1 MAFDGNEYRKTVLKA
16 LDADFSRADPETGDV
31 FYVLALDPALDAE
44 ADDDAAITVRLDEIV
59 AFWQKQRSAPK
70 FRDTA
75 EALVRRK
82 DAYREVMTDPSRR
95 REARGR
101 VLAQRSRAD
110 TDRMARLDE
119 TADRLEKSYGG
130 IPADRVERLRAMA
143 AREDVDATAFTAWLA
158 RRRVL
163 GTLDDAAAPSWDP
176 SVRHQIRTTL
186 NRAARVTGDA
196 ATFATLFSFLGL
208 TPEAS
213 VATLRRRHD
222 EFFAELDQARHNR
235 IRTLIADLLAQ
246 VKTRL
251 AVDGG
256 PAAYRASL
264 IADAADEI
272 SSGVEDAGIVSG
284 QVDAREYDALVARI
298 VGLGWGIP
306 TPDARGVVR
315 RVAAAQGVAVEVST
329 DGASDYV
336 LCGSC
341 RMPQPDPGTGTA
353 AMCRHCG
360 QPLFV
365 PCPACGA
372 PVSSASAVCGACG
385 SVLAEH
391 RAAAEA
397 LRAAR
402 ALLDEGRPVA
412 AREALRPM
420 APSGGVARE
429 HAALAGEVDA
439 VIARAH
445 DQWRAL
451 DADRSARRVFGAHGR
466 AQWLVRSARDVDSPA
481 GSDPQTVLEDLAT
494 RRDELQQRVRSAVA
508 SAATDPTG
516 AEAALTAVLTDA
528 VDCAPAET
536 ALAAMPL
543 PPPTDLVATPSA
555 DAVTVSWVRAAVPG
569 SGVLYRV
576 KRHGPGGES
585 TTLGRTSATSFEDAG
600 APAGSAVHYEVSA
613 VAGRRSSPPARSGV
627 CRVVKDLAGLRAEV
641 EVVTDGR
648 ARASDGQVVV
658 LTWPPLGGV
667 AEVVVDRTVRA
678 GDDGEDAVTRA
689 TRRFRRRDASD
700 LVDDGCEIGVR
711 YAYRA
716 WVEYPGDAGQ
726 VTRTP
731 GRTVEVTLTER
742 PRPVRELWAATG
754 DDGATTVSFGA
765 ARAGEVRVYASPP
778 GSPWSPGTEDVSLAD
793 LDRAASGARVR
804 LVGAGRRRVV
814 DRAGRGAVH
823 YTSVTVVGDRARPGA
838 QLDHQAVGR
847 PTDLAV
853 RPGPGAGEVL
863 LTFELPAGVTEA
875 MVCWR
880 VGESPSGPED
890 PLAAGGRVTNTK
902 LQIDGGYTVALP
914 PGPDAVLATVY
925 PMVRPAGGRPVAVGQ
940 GATVTLR
947 ESGAG
952 RVGGAAV
959 SWELRRPTNPFR
971 RTFRVVVRSRSDG
984 GVPGIAV
991 VAAPGTSAPT
1001 SLEAGHLMG
1010 RAVAGEGR
1018 ETTVT
1023 VDGRALPAATS
1034 ALAVFLVDGDGR
1046 PLHPPGTVEPPA
1058 DPTITV

>member
-1 MAFDGNEYRKTVLKA
+1 VAFDGNEYRKTVLKA

-163 GTLDDAAAPSWDP
+163 GTLDDAAAPPWDP

-213 VATLRRRHD
+213 VATLRHRHD

-329 DGASDYV
+329 D
-336 LCGSC
+336 
-341 RMPQPDPGTGTA
+341 
-353 AMCRHCG
+353 
-360 QPLFV
+360 
-365 PCPACGA
+365 
-372 PVSSASAVCGACG
+372 
-385 SVLAEH
+385 
-391 RAAAEA
+391 
-397 LRAAR
+397 
-402 ALLDEGRPVA
+402 
-412 AREALRPM
+412 
-420 APSGGVARE
+420 
-429 HAALAGEVDA
+429 
-439 VIARAH
+439 
-445 DQWRAL
+445 
-451 DADRSARRVFGAHGR
+451 
-466 AQWLVRSARDVDSPA
+466 
-481 GSDPQTVLEDLAT
+481 
-494 RRDELQQRVRSAVA
+494 
-508 SAATDPTG
+508 
-516 AEAALTAVLTDA
+516 
-528 VDCAPAET
+528 
-536 ALAAMPL
+536 
-543 PPPTDLVATPSA
+543 
-555 DAVTVSWVRAAVPG
+555 
-569 SGVLYRV
+569 
-576 KRHGPGGES
+576 
-585 TTLGRTSATSFEDAG
+585 
-600 APAGSAVHYEVSA
+600 GSAVHYEVSA

-778 GSPWSPGTEDVSLAD
+778 GSPWSPGTEEVSLAD

-1034 ALAVFLVDGDGR
+1034 ALAVFLVDGDDR
-1046 PLHPPGTVEPPA
+1046 PLHPPGTVEPPV